1 MQNNQKPISLDVAD
15 TARSA
20 MLAEAEAIRLAASRL
35 DGNLSHAVEIILSHA
50 GKLVITG
57 MGKSGH
63 IGQKIAATLSS
74 TGTPAVFLHAADAT
88 HGDMG
93 IYSPG
98 DPTILISK
106 SGATEEL
113 VRILPLLKK
122 FKSPT
127 IGILGNLNS
136 LIAHQVDVV
145 LDARVEREA
154 DPLNLVPTCSSTVAI
169 ALGDALA
176 AALMQ
181 VRKFSPQDF
190 AIFHPDGQLGKN
202 LTFTIEDIMH
212 KKPHLPCI
220 SPTLKFRDVLIELT
234 KYHLGAVC
242 VVGVE
247 DRLMGIITDG
257 DIRRSLQKYENWEN
271 LFAADLM
278 TVNPISITQD
288 ASLQDAIHLMEDR
301 PSQIS
306 VLPVVNKQYQC
317 IGLLRIHDIYQK
329 DYA

>member
-1 MQNNQKPISLDVAD
+1 MQNKEKTISMDVAE

-35 DGNLSHAVEIILSHA
+35 DGNISKSVEIILKNG
-50 GKLVITG
+50 GKVVITG

-63 IGQKIAATLSS
+63 IGHKIAATLSS
-74 TGTPAVFLHAADAT
+74 TGTPAIFLHAADAT

-136 LIAHQVDVV
+136 TLARQVDVV

-154 DPLNLVPTCSSTVAI
+154 DPLNLVPTCSSTVAL

-181 VRKFSPQDF
+181 VRQFSPQDF

-212 KKPHLPCI
+212 KKPYLPCI
-220 SPTLKFRDVLIELT
+220 LPTLKFRDVLIELT

-242 VVGVE
+242 VVGAE
-247 DRLMGIITDG
+247 ERLIGIITDG
-257 DIRRSLQKYENWEN
+257 DIRRSLQKYENWDN
-271 LFAADLM
+271 LFAVDLM
-278 TVNPISITQD
+278 TVNPISITAD
-288 ASLQDAIHLMEDR
+288 SALQDAIHLMEDR